1 MRFPEGKA
9 GCFKHVTA
17 VGRLWWDAFDNIPF
31 LPKEFLA
38 DPEGEDIE
46 AVYAPFW
53 IYHTLATG
61 NYEYE
66 AEKRREGAGEPM
78 KADSFRMIDSKDEFV
93 RTYTV
98 SHSDD
103 HDSSSGGSSGG
114 SSSGGGGFSG
124 GGSAR

>member
-66 AEKRREGAGEPM
+66 AEKRREGAGETIVSVYHLQRTFAGRYDYVPV
-78 KADSFRMIDSKDEFV
+78 DVKD
-93 RTYTV
+93 
-98 SHSDD
+98 DL
-103 HDSSSGGSSGG
+103 
-114 SSSGGGGFSG
+114 
-124 GGSAR
+124 AAA

>member
-1 MRFPEGKA
+1 MIWQLHNNGK
-9 GCFKHVTA
+9 KH
-17 VGRLWWDAFDNIPF
+17 
-31 LPKEFLA
+31 
-38 DPEGEDIE
+38 
-46 AVYAPFW
+46 
-53 IYHTLATG
+53 
-61 NYEYE
+61 
-66 AEKRREGAGEPM
+66 GAGGYRAYVVFLLTAGEFAALLNKHWVSKARDTSPFSSREPM